1 VIDIPK
7 ISIEFKETYRIIP
20 SLYPPKS
27 VFDEVA
33 SQDEIEYLFFIESL
47 TNDRLRNEIGVLSLI
62 DKDEWVIGE
71 GSTPIMA
78 AFTHIG
84 NEGRFNTEEFG
95 VYYASLE
102 LETAISETI
111 YRKELFL
118 GYTNE
123 PEGDFDMRVYC
134 ARLQGNL
141 YDIRD
146 RNKYSLY
153 YHKTDYRKPQKFAVS
168 VRKERSDGIMYSSVR
183 RENGINLAVFRPKVV
198 TLPCIAIKHI
208 TYRWDGKK
216 IIGYYEKGTFEI
228 I

>member
-1 VIDIPK
+1 MNVIPK
-7 ISIEFKETYRIIP
+7 ISVEFRETYRIIP

-33 SQDEIEYLFFIESL
+33 SPDEIEYLFFLESL
-47 TNDRLRNEIGVLSLI
+47 TNDRLRNEIGELSLI
-62 DKDEWVIGE
+62 DKDEWVVGK

-78 AFTHIG
+78 AFIHIG
-84 NEGRFNTEEFG
+84 SEGRFNTQEFG

-123 PEGDFDMRVYC
+123 PKGDFDMRVYC
-134 ARLQGNL
+134 AGIEGKL

-146 RNKYSLY
+146 KNKYSLY
-153 YHKTDYRKPQKFAVS
+153 YHKTDYRKTQKFAIRVK
-168 VRKERSDGIMYSSVR
+168 KEKSDGIIYSSAR
-183 RENGINLAVFRPKVV
+183 KESGTNLAIFRPKVIV
-198 TLPCIAIKHI
+198 LPCVALKYI
-208 TYRWDGKK
+208 TYHWDGKK
-216 IIGYYEKGTFEI
+216 IIGYYEKGTFEVL
-228 I
+228 